1 MIKISVAVF
10 TAVFAVAS
18 LSGCAN
24 GIGKGKGKAPP
35 PVVEPAPAEP
45 VYK

>member
-1 MIKISVAVF
+1 MNRMLIVMVA
-10 TAVFAVAS
+10 TFAVAS

-35 PVVEPAPAEP
+35 PEPAAVEEP
-45 VYK
+45 VIK